1 VDRRSSRIV
10 MAAALL
16 GMVVIVAI
24 VFAVVQLTA

>member
-1 VDRRSSRIV
+1 MDRRSSRIV